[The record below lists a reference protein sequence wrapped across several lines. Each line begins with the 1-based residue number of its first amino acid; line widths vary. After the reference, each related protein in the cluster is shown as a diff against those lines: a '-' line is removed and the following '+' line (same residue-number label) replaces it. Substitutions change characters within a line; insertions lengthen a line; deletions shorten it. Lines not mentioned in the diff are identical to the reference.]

1 MRQLYSQASRYKR
14 SIHCCTFR
22 ERRWCFLSFMYHF
35 SKAKFLISKPYMNW
49 KNMTIFPLM
58 KLSNIIKLQWS
69 VYSNLKTFYN
79 SSSRIDHNVNEDS
92 VERIK
97 TIHSMLTAIMKSI
110 EFCGRN
116 GITVHGH
123 QDNDILNSSDIL
135 KKS

>member
-1 MRQLYSQASRYKR
+1 
-14 SIHCCTFR
+14 
-22 ERRWCFLSFMYHF
+22 
-35 SKAKFLISKPYMNW
+35 
-49 KNMTIFPLM
+49 M

-79 SSSRIDHNVNEDS
+79 SSTRIDRNVNEDS
-92 VERIK
+92 VERVK
-97 TIHSMLTAIMKSI
+97 TIHSMLTAIIKPI